1 MLGKFKFFIAHKKS
15 IFVKLNILYIYF
27 YLKNKKN
34 MKNRGSLKIRLLVG
48 AAIALFALVKYCSN
62 AETNV
67 YTGKKQHIS
76 ISPKQEIAIGLSSA
90 PQMAQ
95 QHGGLYPSDKYQKL
109 VDKVGEK
116 LLKNSIAKE
125 SGYPFDFH
133 LLKDERSIN
142 AFALPGGQVFITF
155 ALFSKLKNEDQLAGV
170 LGHEIGHVIGR
181 HSAAR
186 MAKQDLTQGLLSGAS
201 VGFDPSTAQG
211 MASIANV
218 INMKY
223 GRGDELESD
232 DLGVKLMVDAGYN
245 PESLIGVMEILKQAA
260 GPNRTPEFQSTHPD
274 PENRI
279 EKIKEA
285 IRKYR
290 K

>member
-1 MLGKFKFFIAHKKS
+1 MR
-15 IFVKLNILYIYF
+15 
-27 YLKNKKN
+27 
-34 MKNRGSLKIRLLVG
+34 NRGSLKIRLLIG
-48 AAIALFALVKYCSN
+48 AAIAIFALLKYCAS
-62 AETNV
+62 AETNP

-90 PQMAQ
+90 PHMAQ
-95 QHGGLYPSDKYQKL
+95 QHGGLYPSQKYQDLVDQIGKKL
-109 VDKVGEK
+109 VD
-116 LLKNSIAKE
+116 NSIARE

-133 LLKDERSIN
+133 LLKDERTIN
-142 AFALPGGQVFITF
+142 AFALPGGQVFITY

-211 MASIANV
+211 IAGIANV

-232 DLGVKLMVDAGYN
+232 DLGVKLMLDAGYN
-245 PESLIGVMEILKQAA
+245 PESLIGVMQILKAAA

-279 EKIKEA
+279 EKIKSA